1 MFKPRCIITLSF
13 GEDIRL
19 KNQFKTF
26 WQKAIDRKRIIL
38 LFNCLSFSQMLS
50 TQSKSFPHPI
60 VHPGYKY
67 NSLYFPST
75 QFVNQNTINTCQTAV
90 FAVWDYPVHWRPS
103 LINTTPQP
111 PWQPKMPQ
119 YILNTS
125 KECRSI
131 LWLRTN
137 PDPSPAPFFPSC
149 PFSGPYNIFPVLQH
163 GSNKVYYSYP
173 SIHLSPLL
181 PAPVYEYLD
190 GRDDTQNSVS
200 YKHSTNVHW
209 KKKMDEINGRYVT
222 QESGPLLRKKWKYIL
237 KYAKCWNSFF
247 STPWN

>member
-163 GSNKVYYSYP
+163 GSNKVYYRVTHPSTCPHCFLPLSMSILMAGMIPKTPYP
-173 SIHLSPLL
+173 IN
-181 PAPVYEYLD
+181 
-190 GRDDTQNSVS
+190 TQQMF
-200 YKHSTNVHW
+200 TG
-209 KKKMDEINGRYVT
+209 KKKWM
-222 QESGPLLRKKWKYIL
+222 K
-237 KYAKCWNSFF
+237 
-247 STPWN
+247 